1 MFERFSSEAREVVIT
16 AQATAREHQ
25 SPKIDSRHLLAGL
38 TASGPAAAA
47 LRASGVDTTG
57 LAHRIREA
65 IGASDLDAEALAALG
80 IDLEAVSAR
89 ADRLFGR
96 DALSRRADSRER
108 RGHIPFT
115 ADAKKTLELS
125 LREAIRLKERT
136 IDSRHLLLAII
147 RTDSP
152 ARAILAERADL
163 TDLRTRLETPHAE
176 SA

>member
-1 MFERFSSEAREVVIT
+1 MMFERFSREAREVVIT
-16 AQATAREHQ
+16 AQATAREHR

-47 LRASGVDTTG
+47 LRATGVDTTG
-57 LAHRIREA
+57 LAHRIRED

-89 ADRLFGR
+89 AERLFGR
-96 DALSRRADSRER
+96 DALSRADGRER

-147 RTDSP
+147 RADCP

-163 TDLRTRLETPHAE
+163 TDLRIRLETPHAE